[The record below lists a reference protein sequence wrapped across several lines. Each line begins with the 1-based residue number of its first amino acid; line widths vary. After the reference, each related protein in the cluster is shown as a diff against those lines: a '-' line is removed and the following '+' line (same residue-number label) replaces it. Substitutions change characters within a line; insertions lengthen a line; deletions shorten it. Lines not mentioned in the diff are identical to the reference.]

1 MANPRNTSKKAA
13 GLVIT
18 VILLAAML
26 VISSFALFTSRASVS
41 DNQFETGT
49 VKIALNGGQAVFD
62 GSDTNIEPGHSL
74 KRDFT
79 VENQGTADIYYRLYL
94 ENVSGTLQEALIVE
108 IYDGDTL
115 LFSGLASELTKDS
128 PCQGE
133 TPLKAGETRT
143 LTAVVKMQ
151 ESAGNAFQA
160 GEITFDIT
168 ADAVQARNNPDK
180 AFA

>member
-13 GLVIT
+13 GLAIT

-26 VISSFALFTSRASVS
+26 VISTLALFTSRASVS

-79 VENQGTADIYYRLYL
+79 VENQGTA
-94 ENVSGTLQEALIVE
+94 
-108 IYDGDTL
+108 
-115 LFSGLASELTKDS
+115 
-128 PCQGE
+128 
-133 TPLKAGETRT
+133 
-143 LTAVVKMQ
+143 
-151 ESAGNAFQA
+151 
-160 GEITFDIT
+160 
-168 ADAVQARNNPDK
+168 
-180 AFA
+180 